1 MEKGFEEHRSVRW
14 IKNRYIILSEQ
25 AGFRDFNDFIEY
37 ILEALEKSHSQSNNQ
52 SNNDMYKKR
61 LYAIQNILD
70 KKGII
75 ISESEIES
83 EIKNIKV

>member
-14 IKNRYIILSEQ
+14 IKNRYLLLSEQ
-25 AGFRDFNDFIEY
+25 AGFRDFNDFIQY
-37 ILEALEKSHSQSNNQ
+37 ILEALEKSHSQ

-75 ISESEIES
+75 ISESEIEN
-83 EIKNIKV
+83 EIKNIQM